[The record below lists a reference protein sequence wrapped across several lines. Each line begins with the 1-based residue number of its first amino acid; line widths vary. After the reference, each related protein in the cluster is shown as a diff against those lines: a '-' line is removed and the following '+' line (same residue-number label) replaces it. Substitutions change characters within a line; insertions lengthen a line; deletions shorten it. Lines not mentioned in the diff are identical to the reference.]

1 MPIDFPTG
9 SGFLTLQA
17 DNLDA
22 LRTWEP
28 RIRKALSQ
36 LPELTDVNTDQQDKE
51 MQTSLIID
59 RDAAARLGV
68 TVNNVVTTLND
79 AFGQRQ
85 VGVIYNPLN
94 QYRVVMG
101 LAPDRSF
108 FRGQKHLNACMSLA
122 RQVLRSPCHR
132 LHA

>member
-1 MPIDFPTG
+1 M
-9 SGFLTLQA
+9 QA

-85 VGVIYNPLN
+85 VGGDLQPAKPIPC
-94 QYRVVMG
+94 RHG
-101 LAPDRSF
+101 
-108 FRGQKHLNACMSLA
+108 ACTGPEFL
-122 RQVLRSPCHR
+122 QGPETLKR
-132 LHA
+132 LYVTSKTGA